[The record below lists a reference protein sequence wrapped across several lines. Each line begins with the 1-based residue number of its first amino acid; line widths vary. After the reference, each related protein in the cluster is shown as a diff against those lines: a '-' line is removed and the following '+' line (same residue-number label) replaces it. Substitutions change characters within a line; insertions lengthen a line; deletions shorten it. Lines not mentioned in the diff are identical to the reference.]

1 MGADGCPCA
10 FLRKGRF
17 VEGGGGDD
25 AHPGKYQKFSANSVQ
40 SAETNGHCCKITQN
54 ALQ

>member
-17 VEGGGGDD
+17 VEGGGGTMPIR
-25 AHPGKYQKFSANSVQ
+25 ASTKNFRQILCNPQKLMGIVV
-40 SAETNGHCCKITQN
+40 K
-54 ALQ
+54 